1 MDEYTDILLEQLLP
15 LRRRLTGYSVYAR
28 IGQQLDTVLAL
39 LMQQNRSACLR
50 VASDDGGTGTILAR
64 CISDVVSCSE
74 LLVPSAVAPSSSS
87 SSSSSSKFM
96 KGKSDKIVD
105 DKWFASIN
113 RC

>member
-1 MDEYTDILLEQLLP
+1 M
-15 LRRRLTGYSVYAR
+15 YAR
-28 IGQQLDTVLAL
+28 VGQQLDTVLAL

-64 CISDVVSCSE
+64 CMSDVVSCSE

-105 DKWFASIN
+105 DKWFASIS